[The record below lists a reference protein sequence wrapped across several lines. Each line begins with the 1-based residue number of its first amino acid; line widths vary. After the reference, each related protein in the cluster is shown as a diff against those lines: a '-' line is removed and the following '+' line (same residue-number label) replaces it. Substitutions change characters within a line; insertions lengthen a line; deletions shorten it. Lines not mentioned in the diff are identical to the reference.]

1 MKISGLQGMD
11 TIRAF
16 QVHQAL
22 RLMSAILIG
31 VILVKSGF
39 SLSEVGQFEF
49 FMLSVNFATFFWIT
63 ALKNATLS
71 YIPSIGHDEE
81 KIRSDASIL
90 VMGISF
96 VVGVIYVGYHY
107 MFDIKNTM
115 LTASA
120 VYLVANS
127 TAQLIENDLLIQDRG
142 KLIFSESLFFY
153 SLQLGVVLFTALYFK
168 DITKV
173 VWAMAIW
180 AMLRF
185 LYFKLCIN
193 TKWIFSFSR
202 IRPVIILALP
212 LVIHVL
218 LGSGVE
224 YIDGFIVDYYLGKE
238 MFALFRYGARELPL
252 NTIFVTA
259 MVTAMIPVV
268 SKDGL
273 SVVSILKQRLSKQMD
288 VLFPI
293 AGLLLVVSP
302 YAFPLVFNRSF
313 DVSAQVFNVY
323 LMLIISR
330 VVIAQV
336 FLYAFREN
344 MILLYLAIV
353 ETIINV
359 VLSLIFVHYWGI
371 LGVAYATLIAYIIE
385 KIMLVFVVQ
394 WRWKISLESYMP
406 IKKYVLYSLALVIV
420 FIFVSW
426 NYG

>member
-11 TIRAF
+11 IIRAF

-71 YIPSIGHDEE
+71 YIPSVDQDKD
-81 KIRSDASIL
+81 KIRSDVSIL

-96 VVGVIYVGYHY
+96 VVGLVYVGYHY
-107 MFDIKNTM
+107 LFGVENTM
-115 LTASA
+115 LTASV
-120 VYLVANS
+120 VYLVANA

-142 KLIFSESLFFY
+142 KLIFRESLFFY
-153 SLQLGVVLFTALYFK
+153 SFQLGIVLFAALYFK
-168 DITKV
+168 DIGKV
-173 VWAMAIW
+173 VWAMAFW

-185 LYFKLCIN
+185 LYFKVCIN
-193 TKWIFSFSR
+193 PRWIFSFPR
-202 IRPVIILALP
+202 IKPVIILALP
-212 LVIHVL
+212 LVLHVL

-224 YIDGFIVDYYLGKE
+224 YIDGFIIDHYLGKE

-259 MVTAMIPVV
+259 MVTAMIPIVA
-268 SKDGL
+268 KDGL
-273 SVVSILKQRLSKQMD
+273 SVAPVLKQRLSKQMD

-293 AGLLLVVSP
+293 AGLLLVLSP
-302 YAFPLVFNRSF
+302 YVFPLVFNRSF
-313 DVSAQVFNVY
+313 DVSAQVFNIY

-336 FLYAFREN
+336 FLYAFQEN
-344 MILLYLAIV
+344 MILLYLAII

-359 VLSLIFVHYWGI
+359 VLSLIFIQYWGI
-371 LGVAYATLIAYIIE
+371 LGVAYATLIAYMIE
-385 KIMLVFVVQ
+385 KVMLVIVVYR
-394 WRWKISLESYMP
+394 RWDISLMAYMP
-406 IKKYVLYSLALVIV
+406 LRKYALYTLALVIV
-420 FIFVSW
+420 FILVSW
-426 NYG
+426 SHG